1 MPPPP
6 VRKPGWSSRIVSK
19 IRQSSIVRWTVAFVG
34 LLLWIVT
41 QSLVLPA
48 IRDQVPGVDEPV
60 VENSD
65 SSDPSKAKFRFTN
78 RSRIFSM
85 DDVQIWLTPLGPGSN
100 NTAFTGKHGISFGIQ
115 LPAPISIAPKRSG
128 KIPLSENTWRLPN
141 GHKVASSQEVGLAR
155 DATIT
160 WRVTYQWYGFK
171 KDSLNS
177 AILCQQKERT
187 GLEDC
192 PGTTVKRF

>member
-1 MPPPP
+1 MKSKMPPPP

-115 LPAPISIAPKRSG
+115 LPAPISIAPKRSVEAIVG
-128 KIPLSENTWRLPN
+128 EYLASPQWPQGSF
-141 GHKVASSQEVGLAR
+141 VARGGLAR

-171 KDSLNS
+171 RQSEFRYTLS
-177 AILCQQKERT
+177 AKGNELDWKIAPERQ
-187 GLEDC
+187 
-192 PGTTVKRF
+192 